1 MRKIFLSY
9 LLLLTIEA
17 FNQSLPGKDLISVN
31 QQRIE
36 KRIIELSAFGKD
48 STGRTNRVAFGEGDI
63 AGRTWL
69 MGLMKKAGLDVH
81 VDYAGNII
89 GKRKG
94 TNPNAKPIAF
104 GSHIDMVPYG
114 GNYDGCLG
122 SVAALE
128 VIETMNEYKLLT
140 SHPLEMIVFI
150 DEEGGVIGSSAMVG
164 KVRPAAMKETT
175 KSGLTLEA
183 GINALGGNAERLQ
196 EVKRNKGDLSAFV
209 ELHIEQGGIL
219 EKANTQIGVVEGI
232 VGIEDWEVTVEGI
245 ANHAG
250 TTPMNARTDALLTAS
265 KLIIAVHEVI
275 NSYEGRQ
282 VGNVG
287 QITAEPGAPNVIP
300 GKAVFS
306 LELRDLSS
314 DKIFSMFHAIEAKAE
329 AIAKNTG
336 THISFRSLNRSA
348 VPAIMST
355 FVKDKIIAASKKLGL
370 SYQTI
375 QSGAGHDAQ
384 EMSEITPAGMI
395 FIPSVSGISHSPKE
409 FSKPVD
415 MKNGANVL
423 LQTILEL
430 DKE

>member
-1 MRKIFLSY
+1 MRKILLGC
-9 LLLLTIEA
+9 LLLPAIKG
-17 FNQSLPGKDLISVN
+17 FNQALPGNDISVN

-36 KRIIELSAFGKD
+36 KRIFELSEFGKD
-48 STGRTNRVAFGEGDI
+48 STGRTNRVAFSKGDI
-63 AGRTWL
+63 AGRGWL
-69 MGLMKKAGLDVH
+69 INLMKKAGLEVH
-81 VDYAGNII
+81 IDYAGNII
-89 GKRKG
+89 GKREGK
-94 TNPNAKPIAF
+94 NPGEKPIAF

-128 VIETMNEYKLLT
+128 VIETMNENKLRT

-164 KVRPAAMKETT
+164 KVRPAALKETT
-175 KSGLTLEA
+175 KSGLTLES
-183 GINALGGNAERLQ
+183 GIKALGGNAERLQ
-196 EVKRNKGDLSAFV
+196 EVKRNKGDLTAFV

-219 EKANTQIGVVEGI
+219 EKANTQIG
-232 VGIEDWEVTVEGI
+232 VTVEGI

-265 KLIIAVHEVI
+265 KLIIAAHEVI

-306 LELRDLSS
+306 LELRDLSA
-314 DKIFSMFHAIEAKAE
+314 DKIFSMFHAIEAKAA
-329 AIAKNTG
+329 AIEKNTG

-355 FVKDKIIAASKKLGL
+355 SVKDKIVASAKKLGL

-395 FIPSVSGISHSPKE
+395 FIPSVAGISHSPKE

-423 LQTILEL
+423 LHTILAI

>member
-1 MRKIFLSY
+1 MKH
-9 LLLLTIEA
+9 LLTLFLLMSTA
-17 FNQSLPGKDLISVN
+17 KTFSQTMPAADMSVN

-36 KRIIELSAFGKD
+36 NRIYELAAFGKD
-48 STGRTNRVAFGEGDI
+48 SAGRTNRVAFSKGDI
-63 AGRTWL
+63 AARAWL
-69 MGLMKKAGLDVH
+69 IDLLKKAGMQVSIDF
-81 VDYAGNII
+81 AGNII
-89 GKRKG
+89 AKRDGK
-94 TNPNAKPIAF
+94 NPAAKPIAF

-122 SVAALE
+122 SIAALE
-128 VIETMNEYKLLT
+128 VIETLNENKLLT
-140 SHPLEMIVFI
+140 NHPLQLMIFI
-150 DEEGGVIGSSAMVG
+150 DEEAGVIGSSAVVG
-164 KVRPAAMKETT
+164 KVKPAALKETT

-183 GINALGGNAERLQ
+183 GINALGGNASRIN
-196 EVKRNKGDLSAFV
+196 EVKSSKDAFTAFV

-250 TTPMNARTDALLTAS
+250 TTPMNVRTDALLTAA
-265 KLIIAVHEVI
+265 KLIIAAHEVI
-275 NSYEGRQ
+275 NSYDGRQ

-287 QITAEPGAPNVIP
+287 QISAEPGAPNVIP
-300 GKAVFS
+300 GKVLFS
-306 LELRDLSS
+306 LELRDLSA
-314 DKIFSMFHAIEAKAE
+314 DKIWKMYHDIEQKA
-329 AIAKNTG
+329 ADIAKKTG

-348 VPAIMST
+348 VPAIMSSG
-355 FVKDKIIAASKKLGL
+355 VQSKIIGAAKKLGL

-395 FIPSVSGISHSPKE
+395 FIPSVAGISHSPKE

-423 LQTILEL
+423 LQTILAL